1 MHPTGRLELATIL
14 RSNEQDYFA
23 AHTLSANQRK
33 AWRAIVNC
41 RTAALGGHVECCD
54 HCGLMRHLYHSCRN
68 RHCPKCQTRAKEQ
81 WLAARGRECLPV
93 PYTHLVFT
101 VPHALNG
108 LAGSHFRLITDILF
122 DSSAA
127 TLLAFAKN
135 PRWIGG
141 TPAITSVLH
150 TWNQKLER
158 HLHIHALMP
167 SGALTEE
174 GQWKSSRRG
183 FLFPVGA
190 LSNVFREKFMDALKQ
205 ARQDGK
211 MSHEVMSDLAWK
223 KLLQALRKY
232 EWNVY
237 AKQPLGG
244 AQQVLEYLSR
254 YTHRVGISNERLL
267 SITDGQ
273 IRFKVRDPI
282 HPEKKRIEQITTEQF
297 INRFLQHVLPQGFK
311 RIRHYGL
318 LANCHKKAKLM
329 QCRLAL
335 NLPKPDPHVIEEV
348 QAFML
353 RVKQLDLLHCPN
365 CKDGTMCL
373 IETIPRPPWR
383 NQLSTGPPP

>member
-1 MHPTGRLELATIL
+1 
-14 RSNEQDYFA
+14 
-23 AHTLSANQRK
+23 
-33 AWRAIVNC
+33 
-41 RTAALGGHVECCD
+41 
-54 HCGLMRHLYHSCRN
+54 
-68 RHCPKCQTRAKEQ
+68 
-81 WLAARGRECLPV
+81 
-93 PYTHLVFT
+93 
-101 VPHALNG
+101 
-108 LAGSHFRLITDILF
+108 
-122 DSSAA
+122 
-127 TLLAFAKN
+127 
-135 PRWIGG
+135 
-141 TPAITSVLH
+141 
-150 TWNQKLER
+150 
-158 HLHIHALMP
+158 MP

-205 ARQDGK
+205 ARQNGE
-211 MSHEVMSDLAWK
+211 MLHEVMSDLAWK

-232 EWNVY
+232 KWNVY

-267 SITDGQ
+267 SMTEGQ

-282 HPEKKRIEQITTEQF
+282 HPEKKRIEQVTPEQF
-297 INRFLQHVLPQGFK
+297 ISRFLLHVLPQGFK

-335 NLPKPDPHVIEEV
+335 NLPKPDPLVIEEV

-365 CKDGTMCL
+365 CKDGTMCS
-373 IETIPRPPWR
+373 IETIPRLPW
-383 NQLSTGPPP
+383 